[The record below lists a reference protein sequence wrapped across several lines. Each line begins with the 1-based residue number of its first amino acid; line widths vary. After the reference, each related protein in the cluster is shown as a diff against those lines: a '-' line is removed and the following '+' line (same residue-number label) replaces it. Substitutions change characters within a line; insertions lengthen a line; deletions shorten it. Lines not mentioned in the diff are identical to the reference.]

1 MSEVR
6 SEQSSKVI
14 RQMLSPSQSQLT
26 RADKALEK
34 NLHKAFAQ
42 SALQLFSLNLQILDH
57 GICHEFSSAIP
68 ELTEPFL
75 MLGLLESCDAE
86 PGFIALDHAALT
98 GLVTIQTLGVI
109 LPNLTQSRAAT
120 LTDAALIAPLIDH
133 AMQKIDRA
141 DADIGHINQYR
152 FSKIIVDAHR
162 LSLTIRSDKF
172 AVYQMNLAMGP
183 DQHPGQILIAF
194 PAIEQKSKDKN
205 SATKD
210 DRTANEKV
218 FMALPA
224 ELIAEIRHFQFPWS
238 ELSQLKVGT
247 HLILPDAALE
257 NIQLRAANSSDIIS
271 AKLGRLAHFRAVQVD
286 IAVPSVDHLTA
297 SSITEP
303 KQIKNNAEEPKL
315 FERDDPKNI
324 TDPERPKLDA
334 PIAENQ
340 VATEFAEGA
349 SA

>member
-133 AMQKIDRA
+133 AMQKIDRS
-141 DADIGHINQYR
+141 DKDIGHINQYR
-152 FSKIIVDAHR
+152 FSQILVDAHR
-162 LSLTIRSDKF
+162 LSLAIRSDKF

-183 DQHPGQILIAF
+183 DQYPGQILIAL
-194 PAIEQKSKDKN
+194 PAIEHKLRDKN
-205 SATKD
+205 SAAKED
-210 DRTANEKV
+210 DAANQKA

-224 ELIAEIRHFQFPWS
+224 ELIAEIRRFQFSWL

-257 NIQLRAANSSDIIS
+257 NIQLRAANSADVIP

-286 IAVPSVDHLTA
+286 IAVPSIDHLTKR
-297 SSITEP
+297 SNTEP
-303 KQIKNNAEEPKL
+303 NQIKNNEVEPNLLGYDEPK
-315 FERDDPKNI
+315 
-324 TDPERPKLDA
+324 TVADPEPPKLES
-334 PIAENQ
+334 PTAENQ
-340 VATEFAEGA
+340 VAVEFTENFPA
-349 SA
+349 